1 MTAKGRFIGAA
12 LRAVSVAASVA
23 TNCLTGRRFMSVS
36 ATNDWSIGIYKG
48 TSAWNFFQSPDILN
62 PVLTAGHVTDV
73 RAEFV
78 ADPFWIKDGPTWY
91 MFFEVMN
98 SAVGRGEIGLA
109 TSRDCYNWKYDRIV
123 LREPFHLSYP
133 FVFKC
138 GEEFFLVPESAAA
151 NRIALYRARDFP
163 HSWEYIKPL
172 VEEPLADH
180 ALFRRRDTWWLFAG
194 AQPQSHDGLRL
205 FFADEL
211 TGPWTEHPKS
221 PIVRGD
227 ARIARPGGRM
237 LVLGETVI
245 RYAQDCFPTYGRALN
260 AFEIVT
266 LSKMDYQEHS
276 FSQKPVLSPGKS
288 GWNMHGMHHIDPY
301 ELQEQQWIAC
311 IDGYKRKLRIE
322 FEY

>member
-12 LRAVSVAASVA
+12 LRAVCAAASVSM
-23 TNCLTGRRFMSVS
+23 NFLTGRRFMSV
-36 ATNDWSIGIYKG
+36 ATTNDWSIGVYKG
-48 TSAWNFFQSPDILN
+48 TSAWNFFQPPDILN
-62 PVLTAGHVTDV
+62 PVLTANHVTDV
-73 RAEFV
+73 KAEFV
-78 ADPFWIKDGPTWY
+78 ADPFWIKNGPTWY

-133 FVFKC
+133 FVFQC

-172 VEEPLADH
+172 VEGPLADH
-180 ALFRRRDTWWLFAG
+180 ALFRRGDTWWLFAG
-194 AQPQSHDGLRL
+194 AQPQLDDSLRL
-205 FFADEL
+205 FYADEL

-221 PIVRGD
+221 PIVKGD
-227 ARIARPGGRM
+227 ARRARPGGRM

-245 RYAQDCFPTYGRALN
+245 RYAQDCAPTYGRALN
-260 AFEIVT
+260 AFEIST
-266 LSKMDYQEHS
+266 LSKTDYQERA
-276 FSQKPVLSPGKS
+276 FSQKPVLWPGK
-288 GWNMHGMHHIDPY
+288 GRWNLHGMHHIDPY
-301 ELQEQQWIAC
+301 KLREQEWIAC
-311 IDGYKRKLRIE
+311 VDGYKRTLRIE